1 MLIVDKKDGDQVSIK
16 SIYSTEA
23 NKELEDYLNSK
34 RRYISLSNKNIM
46 VTTHEGVDALY
57 ALTMHLPAD
66 ESKLGKPT
74 F

>member
-1 MLIVDKKDGDQVSIK
+1 M
-16 SIYSTEA
+16 
-23 NKELEDYLNSK
+23 EDYLNSK

-74 F
+74 FWK

>member
-1 MLIVDKKDGDQVSIK
+1 
-16 SIYSTEA
+16 
-23 NKELEDYLNSK
+23 
-34 RRYISLSNKNIM
+34 M

-74 F
+74 FWKIKIYHPST

>member
-1 MLIVDKKDGDQVSIK
+1 M
-16 SIYSTEA
+16 
-23 NKELEDYLNSK
+23 EDYLNSK

-46 VTTHEGVDALY
+46 VTTNEGVDALY
-57 ALTMHLPAD
+57 ALTMHLPED

>member
-1 MLIVDKKDGDQVSIK
+1 M
-16 SIYSTEA
+16 
-23 NKELEDYLNSK
+23 EDYLNSK

-46 VTTHEGVDALY
+46 VTTNEGVDALY
-57 ALTMHLPAD
+57 ALTMHLPVD

>member
-1 MLIVDKKDGDQVSIK
+1 MADGDQVSIK

-46 VTTHEGVDALY
+46 VTTNEGVDALY

-66 ESKLGKPT
+66 VSKLGRPT